1 MSKWTIWHRISDSNA
16 MHYVSE
22 YVNESSAYVALHLI
36 SHALGTFV
44 TLDDEFQ
51 EYVGLNAMD
60 VPVWA
65 WCVVDRSGNKFFIM
79 EDEL

>member
-1 MSKWTIWHRISDSNA
+1 MSKWTIWHRIAIANT
-16 MHYVSE
+16 MHCVSE
-22 YVNESSAYVALHLI
+22 HDSESSAYVALNLI
-36 SHALGTFV
+36 ATAFGTV
-44 TLDDEFQ
+44 VVLDDEFQ
-51 EYVGLNAMD
+51 EYDGLNAMD